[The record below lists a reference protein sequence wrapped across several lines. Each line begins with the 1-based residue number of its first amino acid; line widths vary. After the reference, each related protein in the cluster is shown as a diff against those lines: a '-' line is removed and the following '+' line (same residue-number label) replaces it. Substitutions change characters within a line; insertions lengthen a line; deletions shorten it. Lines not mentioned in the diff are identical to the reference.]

1 MLTYAGVL
9 ERDVRN
15 VRALVAYASL
25 HELSGTLSVAQ
36 ARMLTYADVC

>member
-15 VRALVAYASL
+15 VRALLAYAAL

-36 ARMLTYADVC
+36 ARMHKYAHVF